1 MRHTAYTWLTM
12 EELVDFV
19 LASDDRTELEIELAQ
34 RLDLASD
41 VITDLEADI
50 DKLERELV
58 T

>member
-1 MRHTAYTWLTM
+1 MRHTAYTWLTK

-41 VITDLEADI
+41 VITDLE
-50 DKLERELV
+50 KELEQHTEPEPA
-58 T
+58 